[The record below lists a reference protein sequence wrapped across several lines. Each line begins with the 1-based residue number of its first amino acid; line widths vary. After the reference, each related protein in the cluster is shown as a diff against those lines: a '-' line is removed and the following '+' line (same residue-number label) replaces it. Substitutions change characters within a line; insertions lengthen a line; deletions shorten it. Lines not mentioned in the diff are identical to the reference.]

1 MPLNPRPET
10 NTNWQER
17 RRGTRLNSHV
27 RVAVEWEDEGGATS
41 RAEGYTR
48 VVNPTGCMVILPH
61 DLAFEQRVRLTNLDL
76 PQSAAAAAAVVWK
89 GKETPDGFELG
100 FEFDRSPF
108 DFWGLEI

>member
-1 MPLNPRPET
+1 MPLNPKPET

-27 RVAVEWEDEGGATS
+27 RVAVEWEDGAGNTT

-48 VVNPTGCMVILPH
+48 VVNPTGCLVILPH
-61 DLAFEQRVRLTNLDL
+61 ELPLEQRVRLTNLDL
-76 PQSAAAAAAVVWK
+76 AESEAAVAVVVWK
-89 GKETPDGFELG
+89 GKETPDGFEVG
-100 FEFDRSPF
+100 FEFDHSPF